1 VAPALTERRRA
12 QLAEILALARES
24 DRQAHIAL
32 TEGRAARAAV
42 GAAKASPTP
51 EPSVDP
57 RPTAPEAEATVPD
70 VTPSSTPVQDRAAGV
85 VVTSQDGVSRLIER

>member
-12 QLAEILALARES
+12 QLAEIRALAHES

-42 GAAKASPTP
+42 GAAKASPGP
-51 EPSVDP
+51 EASADQ
-57 RPTAPEAEATVPD
+57 RPTAPAAESTVPD
-70 VTPSSTPVQDRAAGV
+70 ATPPPAPAPERAAGV